1 MLPQIHDHRRV
12 LLLGAVVM
20 RKGASTI
27 SLWWH
32 PGNKPFEFKIGVGK
46 VIKGWDEAIM
56 KMSEV
61 SGCCRAFAVPLWVGC
76 WVCCR
81 VGLLCIKA
89 LRVGCWVGY
98 W

>member
-1 MLPQIHDHRRV
+1 MRV

-20 RKGASTI
+20 LKDVNTI

-61 SGCCRAFAVPLWVGC
+61 RDCRRAFAVLLWVG
-76 WVCCR
+76 
-81 VGLLCIKA
+81 LLFIKRNREGS
-89 LRVGCWVGY
+89 LLG
-98 W
+98 